1 MPEANFENPACNI
14 QATGQDNHDIGEWA
28 LIHKGELAG
37 IYGSVE
43 SAWSE
48 AAARFHRRRCL
59 VRPISNFSMTLTVSA
74 ENLQSSENR
83 LSHSFQKWTRFTR
96 QLFAAGEMSS

>member
-1 MPEANFENPACNI
+1 MPETNRENPACNI
-14 QATGQDNHDIGEWA
+14 QNTDPENHDIGEWA

-48 AAARFHRRRCL
+48 AAVRFHRRRCL
-59 VRPISNFSMTLTVSA
+59 VRPISTFSMTLAVSA
-74 ENLQSSENR
+74 ENLRGS
-83 LSHSFQKWTRFTR
+83 
-96 QLFAAGEMSS
+96 

>member
-1 MPEANFENPACNI
+1 MPETNCENPACNVRI
-14 QATGQDNHDIGEWA
+14 TNRENQDIGEWA

-59 VRPISNFSMTLTVSA
+59 VRPISTFSMTLAVSA
-74 ENLQSSENR
+74 ENLRGSESR
-83 LSHSFQKWTRFTR
+83 LLHSFQKWTRFTR
-96 QLFAAGEMSS
+96 QLFAANEMSS